1 MKLLNFIKTLFVGI
15 IFCSTLLSLSIS
27 PAFAESDEH
36 GHEEKQ
42 SHDEKEGQAEEHE
55 EGHIELTPEQIKFAG
70 IGLED
75 AKPGNIREV
84 LPLYGQVV
92 TNEQNVHS
100 VSARFAGVITKV
112 TKQIGDSVSKGE
124 ILANVESNDSLKTYS
139 IKSSMAGIVIERHAN
154 VGEQT
159 GDKTLFKVAD
169 FSTVWVDLSAFPKD
183 MAKVSLGQQTRIMC
197 SAADVT
203 GEGEVIYISPF
214 GNSNQTTKVR
224 VLLENPEHLLVPGH
238 FITAEI
244 NLAETAVAVA
254 IHSEAVQIVE
264 EHNVVFVKGDEG
276 FEPREVTLGRTD
288 GELIEVL
295 TGLKVGETYVTKN
308 SFILK
313 SEMGKEDAEHG
324 H

>member
-1 MKLLNFIKTLFVGI
+1 MRILNFIKTLFVGI

-42 SHDEKEGQAEEHE
+42 GQEEEHE
-55 EGHIELTPEQIKFAG
+55 EAYIVLSAEQIKFAG
-70 IGLED
+70 IGLAQ
-75 AKPGNIREV
+75 AKSGNIREV

-92 TNEQNVHS
+92 TNEQGVQS
-100 VSARFAGVITKV
+100 VAARFEGVITSI
-112 TKQIGDSVSKGE
+112 TKRIGDQVKKGE
-124 ILANVESNDSLKTYS
+124 ILAKVESNDSLKNYA
-139 IKSSMAGIVIERHAN
+139 IKSSIAGVVIERNAN

-159 GDKTLFKVAD
+159 SNKTLFKVAD

-183 MAKVSLGQQTRIMC
+183 MAKVHLGQKTRIKC

-224 VLLENPEHLLVPGH
+224 VLLENPDHLLVPGH

-244 NLAETAVAVA
+244 NLSETAIPVA
-254 IHSEAVQIVE
+254 IRSEAVQIVE
-264 EHNVVFVKGDEG
+264 EHNVVFVKEDEG

-295 TGLKVGETYVTKN
+295 AGLEVGETYVTKN

>member
-1 MKLLNFIKTLFVGI
+1 MKILNIIKTLFVGI
-15 IFCSTLLSLSIS
+15 IFSSTILSLSIS
-27 PAFAESDEH
+27 PTYAESDEH

-42 SHDEKEGQAEEHE
+42 SHDKKDGQEEE
-55 EGHIELTPEQIKFAG
+55 NNKGHIELTPEQIKFAG
-70 IGLED
+70 IGLEK
-75 AKPGNIREV
+75 AESGNIREV

-92 TNEQNVHS
+92 TNGQNVHS
-100 VSARFAGVITKV
+100 VTARFAGVITKI
-112 TKQIGDSVSKGE
+112 TKQIGDSVSLGE
-124 ILANVESNDSLKTYS
+124 VLAIVESNDSLKNYA
-139 IKSSMAGIVIERHAN
+139 IKSSIAGIVIERNAN
-154 VGEQT
+154 AGEQT
-159 GDKTLFKVAD
+159 SDNILFKVAD

-183 MAKVSLGQQTRIMC
+183 MASIHLGQLTRIKC

-203 GEGEVIYISPF
+203 GEGKVIYISPY

-244 NLAETAVAVA
+244 KLAETTVAVA
-254 IHSEAVQIVE
+254 IHSEAIQIVE

-313 SEMGKEDAEHG
+313 SEMGKEDEEDG